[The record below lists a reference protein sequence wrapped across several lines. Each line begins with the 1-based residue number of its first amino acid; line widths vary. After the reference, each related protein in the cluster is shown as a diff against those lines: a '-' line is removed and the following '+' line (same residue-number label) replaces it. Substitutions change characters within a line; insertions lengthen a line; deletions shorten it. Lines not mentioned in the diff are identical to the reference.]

1 MVPENQANILS
12 CCPLQFPTM
21 STEENTLPRKLKFK
35 ITTKGIRNA
44 SEDKSSQETMKV
56 VQEKGDRSAA
66 GGKNCPD
73 IIPPGKPNLPAKS
86 CKRKLETSLDAQ
98 QGKRQKM
105 DRGLKQTCSSI
116 LKELMNHSGGWIFS
130 EPVDPVKLQIPD
142 YFTVITHPM
151 DLGTIRCKLEGNKY
165 YGAEEFVSDVRLTF
179 SNAVLYNP
187 PGNQVHRLAK
197 LLDGIFGRRW
207 KSVEGKLR
215 NMDKKVEQPSLVDDV
230 NKNVQTA
237 RKTNEKNCQSTKPTN
252 LEKAPLRIKLGASRP
267 IMVDKK
273 QKFRTEFLELLNR
286 KLTGSMKN
294 LLQKYDLANLNE
306 ERLNSFINSTS
317 EETLLKLRRDIQ
329 PLLDTKA
336 EKARPATLVHGGPSS
351 LKRPVQKE
359 RRNKDACDS
368 TGNKVVSAEAKC
380 SSCFNFT
387 CHCQRKNGSQAST
400 SGISSERSSEHD
412 HCGDS
417 KLDSEV
423 KHRVL
428 CHSSSFG
435 VDSDGPGVVLNE
447 ETSPRH
453 STPVA
458 ASTSLEG
465 WNSFNPQ
472 MSPNKALRAAMLKS
486 RFADTIFK
494 ATHQKTLDNSDP
506 LRRQQ
511 EKARLEREQLEEKAR
526 IQAEIQAAKAA
537 SQRMQMQREAERA
550 AARRAVEMM
559 SKSVENYENAEL
571 SKELDK
577 LCFGYP
583 CYSRGCGSRGDNP
596 SSPLERLGLYMKV
609 EYCEEY
615 DDEDAALNGEEGEIL

>member
-351 LKRPVQKE
+351 LKRPVQK
-359 RRNKDACDS
+359 
-368 TGNKVVSAEAKC
+368 
-380 SSCFNFT
+380 
-387 CHCQRKNGSQAST
+387 
-400 SGISSERSSEHD
+400 GISSERSSEHD

-494 ATHQKTLDNSDP
+494 ATHQKTLDNKSDP